1 MIFKQALFSIKEIDG
16 NILKELFDW
25 LPTNKKGYL
34 QDVLNTQR
42 VVIEVKE
49 GVPET
54 EARKIQKV
62 RARKVAQNVTMGNM
76 NN

>member
-25 LPTNKKGYL
+25 LPNNKKNYL
-34 QDVLNTQR
+34 KDVLNTQR
-42 VVIEVKE
+42 VVVDMRD
-49 GVPET
+49 GNPET

-62 RARKVAQNVTMGNM
+62 RARKVAQNVNIGNM